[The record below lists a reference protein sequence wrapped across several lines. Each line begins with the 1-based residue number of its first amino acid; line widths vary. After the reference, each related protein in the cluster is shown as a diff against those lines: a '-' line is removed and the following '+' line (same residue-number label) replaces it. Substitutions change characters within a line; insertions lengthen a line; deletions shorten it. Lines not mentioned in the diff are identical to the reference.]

1 MPTYE
6 YECECGNVI
15 TRVCKIS
22 EHKSDVTCACGKIAP
37 QIIVGGFFHRDADIL
52 WMRDAIKTLQP
63 DSEPKVETRQGWK
76 NYMKDRHLAC
86 IG

>member
-15 TRVCKIS
+15 TKVCKIS
-22 EHKSDVTCACGKIAP
+22 EHTPNVICQCGKIAP
-37 QIIVGGFFHRDADIL
+37 QIIVGGFFHRDADIP

-63 DSEPKVETRQGWK
+63 DSEPKVETRQGWR

-86 IG
+86 TG

>member
-6 YECECGNVI
+6 YECKCGKTI
-15 TRVCKIS
+15 TKVCKIS
-22 EHKSDVTCACGKIAP
+22 EHKIKVRCSCGKMAK
-37 QIIVGGFFHRDADIL
+37 QIIVGGFLHRDANIP

-76 NYMKDRHLAC
+76 RYMKDHHLAC